1 MNAEVQRLESLLER
15 VQRNRKLPR
24 GPRAEV
30 AGAAQGHAVTDDYF
44 GAQTRVAQSTNPPPA
59 AVRSNWPGAGD
70 ESLEDAHP
78 SFDAAGSVDSGT
90 QPSVGSDSAASGLDI
105 DISVESQV
113 SSTRPKP
120 DSLFPETGEAVP
132 SFAPIGGGAVT
143 VPPGSAQADQSSTSP
158 PGASVSEPAQKP
170 DSLFPEQATMSVA
183 YSDMELRREPLL
195 LAKPAQASGPVA
207 KIEGADTLVMPA
219 TFGELLR
226 KSLALRVR

>member
-15 VQRNRKLPR
+15 VQRNRQLPR
-24 GPRAEV
+24 GGRVDGPALAQEQ
-30 AGAAQGHAVTDDYF
+30 AAPADDYF
-44 GAQTRVAQSTNPPPA
+44 GTQTRVSASTNPPPA

-78 SFDAAGSVDSGT
+78 SFDAAGGADSGT
-90 QPSVGSDSAASGLDI
+90 QPSAASGLDI
-105 DISVESQV
+105 DIAVESQV
-113 SSTRPKP
+113 SSARPKP
-120 DSLFPETGEAVP
+120 DSLFPETSEPVP
-132 SFAPIGGGAVT
+132 SFAPVGEGVVT
-143 VPPGSAQADQSSTSP
+143 VPPGSAHADESSTSP
-158 PGASVSEPAQKP
+158 PGAAASEPAQKP

-183 YSDMELRREPLL
+183 YSEMELRREPLL

-207 KIEGADTLVMPA
+207 KIEGADSLVMPA